1 MGGGGASGAASIW
14 APARHV
20 TSSVHLDTG
29 FLIRSLVPAS
39 DEDRLLRAW
48 LSSGAV
54 LGMSAIGWAE
64 FLCGPIENADVELAR
79 RVVSERVPLDEDD
92 AELSARLFNLGG
104 RRKGSLTDCMIAAT
118 AIHRRAALATTNPTD
133 FRRFGSAGLDVM
145 SA

>member
-1 MGGGGASGAASIW
+1 MGGGGAGGTESIR

-20 TSSVHLDTG
+20 TVNIHLDTG

-64 FLCGPIENADVELAR
+64 FLCGPIENAHVELAR
-79 RVVSERVPLDEDD
+79 RVVSERAPLDEDD

-118 AIHRRAALATTNPTD
+118 AIRRRAALATTNAAD

>member
-1 MGGGGASGAASIW
+1 MGGRGAGGTKSFG

-20 TSSVHLDTG
+20 TLNVHLDTS

-39 DEDRLLRAW
+39 GEDRLLRAW

-64 FLCGPIENADVELAR
+64 FLCGPIENAHVELAR
-79 RVVSERVPLDEDD
+79 RVVSERVPLDGDD

-118 AIHRRAALATTNPTD
+118 AIRRSAALATTNPAD
-133 FRRFGSAGLDVM
+133 FRRFGSTGLDVM

>member
-1 MGGGGASGAASIW
+1 MGGGGASGTKSFG

-20 TSSVHLDTG
+20 TLKVHLDTS

-48 LSSGAV
+48 LGSGAV
-54 LGMSAIGWAE
+54 LGMSTIGWAE
-64 FLCGPIENADVELAR
+64 FLCGPIENADVQLAR

-118 AIHRRAALATTNPTD
+118 AIRRGAALATTKPAD

-145 SA
+145 RV